1 VATAVHLFAHPFATQ
16 TGDVVFVM
24 DAVLT
29 PVFLADFLYRFFTA
43 RSRTRYFLTGLGWVD
58 LLSVVPGLRIVR
70 IVRVVQVVRWLR
82 RKGGGEVVEELAEQ
96 RATATFLVTV
106 FLVFVV
112 VEVAGASIFAVESGD
127 PNANI
132 RTAGD
137 ALWWGLVTIT
147 TVGYGDRVPVT
158 PGGRVIGV
166 FLLFSGIALF
176 SVLTGFIANVF
187 LAPRHRRLRHQP
199 RDDSRAAI
207 ASLREL
213 LADQEERTDQIRQ
226 RLDDLERSLRPGA
239 NAGTSGA
246 IAEEA
251 AE

>member
-1 VATAVHLFAHPFATQ
+1 
-16 TGDVVFVM
+16 VFVM
-24 DAVLT
+24 DATLT
-29 PVFLADFLYRFFTA
+29 PVFLGDFLYRFFTA
-43 RSRTRYFLTGLGWVD
+43 RSRTRYFLTGLGWID
-58 LLSVVPGLRIVR
+58 LLSVVPGLRVLRIVR
-70 IVRVVQVVRWLR
+70 IVDVLRWMR
-82 RKGGGEVVEELAEQ
+82 GKGRGEVVEELAEQ
-96 RATATFLVTV
+96 RATATFLITV

-112 VEVAGASIFAVESGD
+112 VEVAGATIFAVESGD

-176 SVLTGFIANVF
+176 SVFTGFIANVF
-187 LAPRHRRLRHQP
+187 LAPRHRRLRREP
-199 RDDSRAAI
+199 RDDTRAAI

-226 RLDDLERSLRPGA
+226 RIDDLERSLRTGA
-239 NAGTSGA
+239 KGGTTGTMT
-246 IAEEA
+246 EEA